1 MTLPRSCPAGRG
13 SECCPVFLHSI
24 TANVQPSVS
33 ILLFSPLAVYNFYFG
48 LVEINVLV
56 ITIIIQLTHDF
67 HPSFSFTAN
76 TSDITGMYKFS

>member
-1 MTLPRSCPAGRG
+1 MLS
-13 SECCPVFLHSI
+13 SVSHI
-24 TANVQPSVS
+24 IIANVQPSLS

-48 LVEINVLV
+48 LVEINVVV

-76 TSDITGMYKFS
+76 TSDITGMYEFS